1 MQTGLL
7 LPAWTGAAGRATLGT
22 RELLSFAERAVAAG
36 FESLWVSD
44 HFLNEPFDDFK
55 VVGIAFDEALR
66 GVKAGQWECWSLM
79 AALAARLED
88 VTLGTLVCNTGFR
101 NPALLARMIDTVD
114 DLCGGRLV
122 AGLGAGDFAT
132 EHRAFGYDFTRPV
145 ARFEEALQVIRP
157 LLRGETLTH
166 HGEFY
171 RTEAAQ
177 LLPRGPRARGA
188 PIMIG
193 LLHGGPRMLR
203 LVAQYAD
210 EWNYMAPFGDSRA
223 GLYPAAWA
231 RVAAACERHGRD
243 PATLKR
249 HVTVG
254 VCVGDA
260 DWPLPG
266 SRPLRGSRLEL
277 VDECAA
283 YAELGVS
290 TLSMVLEPCTEASLE
305 FLAPVLQAVKSM

>member
-1 MQTGLL
+1 MKTGLL
-7 LPAWTGAAGRATLGT
+7 LPAWTGAAAGATLST
-22 RELLSFAERAVAAG
+22 RELLRYATRAVAAG

-44 HFLNEPFDDFK
+44 HFLNEPFVDFAALGVRFDD
-55 VVGIAFDEALR
+55 ALR
-66 GVKAGQWECWSLM
+66 GVKAGQWECWSLL
-79 AALAARLED
+79 AALAARCED
-88 VTLGTLVCNTGFR
+88 VTLGTLVSNTGFR
-101 NPALLARMIDTVD
+101 NPALLARIIDTVD

-122 AGLGAGDFAT
+122 AGLGAGDFVT
-132 EHRAFGYDFTRPV
+132 EHRAFGYDFERPI

-166 HGEFY
+166 RGEFY
-171 RTEAAQ
+171 RTEGAT
-177 LLPRGPRARGA
+177 LLPKSLRTRGA

-193 LLHGGPRMLR
+193 LIHGGPRMLR

-231 RVAAACERHGRD
+231 RVAAACAKHGRD
-243 PATLKR
+243 PATLAR

-260 DWPLPG
+260 QWPLPG
-266 SRPLRGSRLEL
+266 ARPLTGSRTEL
-277 VDECAA
+277 LDECAA
-283 YAELGVS
+283 YAEAGVG
-290 TLSMVLEPCTEASLE
+290 TLSMVLEPCDEASLE
-305 FLAPVLQAVKSM
+305 FIAPVLQAVRSL